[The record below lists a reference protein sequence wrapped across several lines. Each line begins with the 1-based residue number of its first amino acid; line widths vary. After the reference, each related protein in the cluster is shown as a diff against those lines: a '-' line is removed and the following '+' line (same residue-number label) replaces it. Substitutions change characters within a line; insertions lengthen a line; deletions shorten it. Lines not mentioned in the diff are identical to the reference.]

1 MDKIEKFKQRIR
13 RITAILAKHGND
25 KDYYLYICKELVKR
39 KDEDGMDFFVSP
51 DEEIYMRKYIKTH
64 KG

>member
-1 MDKIEKFKQRIR
+1 MDKFEKVKNRIR
-13 RITAILAKHGND
+13 RIIAVCAKHGND

-39 KDEDGMDFFVSP
+39 KDEDGMDFFISHG
-51 DEEIYMRKYIKTH
+51 EEIYMRNYIKKH